1 MTRNLPEI
9 TEFLSSPSHGDDC
22 DSVFDQELSQI
33 YFDDCGSSTLKHEF
47 ECTPTFTSRPPPS
60 TVTTEPVE
68 EESKL
73 TFSTNIHDNKSTR
86 VITRFHDTRAS
97 FRETKTI
104 IREIEVGTSNRWS
117 RDDPDEYIEKNQ
129 SPRAQ
134 SPDLTE
140 PIIEE
145 HESPREQSPELNEP
159 MLDEEPPVEPTEPF
173 SRSYFADKQN
183 ATDNFPNRSLNEKR
197 SNPFTEYH
205 RHSGS
210 TRRRQKRCF
219 SMPFVSTM
227 PPGKAFPREMRRFS
241 APHTTT
247 ETMRAMQNKVAAEAR
262 MNSLSQRM
270 MFSQVSQKCLQEW
283 DRKMGL
289 SKAHSRTMIKSE
301 KSRKKLQDMNLR

>member
-73 TFSTNIHDNKSTR
+73 MLSTNIHDNKSTR
-86 VITRFHDTRAS
+86 LINRNSDTRSS

-104 IREIEVGTSNRWS
+104 IREIEVGTSMKWS
-117 RDDPDEYIEKNQ
+117 RDDPDEYMESNQ

-145 HESPREQSPELNEP
+145 PESPRAQSPVLDEP
-159 MLDEEPPVEPTEPF
+159 MIEEESPVEPEPYLADTHD
-173 SRSYFADKQN
+173 SR
-183 ATDNFPNRSLNEKR
+183 DNFPNRSFNEKR

-205 RHSGS
+205 NKHSGP

-227 PPGKAFPREMRRFS
+227 PPARAFPREMRRFS

-247 ETMRAMQNKVAAEAR
+247 ETMRAMQNKVAAESR
-262 MNSLSQRM
+262 MNLLSQTM